1 MTLYE
6 SIDPSIKLYYQQFSN
21 LSIRQIE
28 TVLSHLI
35 SSREY
40 YYGSDSF
47 ESQNDTL
54 FGSIE
59 YIVIFL
65 GRKIYRMS
73 EEIGARL
80 DEELTSSEWIGMKE
94 LIQEWTDL
102 MEKIYLNHC
111 DSNEN
116 FQNLISSDEFMES
129 IILLEEYYLSVY
141 EKIKDSIQLLIALKS
156 TNKWINLIEKD

>member
-80 DEELTSSEWIGMKE
+80 DEELTSSECIGMKE

-102 MEKIYLNHC
+102 METIYLNHC

-116 FQNLISSDEFMES
+116 FQNLISSDEFMDS